1 MADSGQGAGISVL
14 TEFLEIT
21 GQTAS
26 RPHSNDPRM
35 TTSESQ
41 PEPYRAPIPP
51 ETYPV
56 IEQIRR
62 RMSSMGDI
70 MKLEIVWRNP
80 MPPRA
85 MKLLVRQIIA
95 DAYGALYEV
104 RSANDVKVFEIL
116 ERAA

>member
-1 MADSGQGAGISVL
+1 
-14 TEFLEIT
+14 
-21 GQTAS
+21 
-26 RPHSNDPRM
+26 
-35 TTSESQ
+35 
-41 PEPYRAPIPP
+41 
-51 ETYPV
+51 
-56 IEQIRR
+56 
-62 RMSSMGDI
+62 

-85 MKLLVRQIIA
+85 LKLLVRQIIA